1 MTKSKKLQIKTP
13 RPYLSWSQLSL
24 FERSPS
30 LYERIYIDGFKQPE
44 NKYLKLGK
52 EVAERLETGI
62 ETDNELIEH
71 LALFMPK
78 YPKVE
83 FEIQADFKGIPV
95 LGRLDCYDP
104 KKRIV
109 GEIKTGKNWSQGMV
123 DKSGQLTFYAML
135 VWLKTK
141 KLPSKIRLHW
151 AKTKLD
157 SDGDLQIVGDIKT
170 FYTTRSISDI
180 ILMYGRV
187 KKCWSEIIKMC
198 N

>member
-1 MTKSKKLQIKTP
+1 MRKSKKPQVKTP
-13 RPYLSWSQLSL
+13 RPYLSWSQLNL
-24 FERSPS
+24 WERDKE
-30 LYERIYIDGFKQPE
+30 LYRRTYIDGLKQFE
-44 NKYLKLGK
+44 NVYLKTGK
-52 EVAERLETGI
+52 ALADRLETGI
-62 ETDNELIEH
+62 KTDNKMIEY
-71 LALFMPK
+71 LALMLPK

-83 FEIQADFKGIPV
+83 FEIRANFKGIPV